1 MRSMPNQI
9 HDSTS
14 DVATPWLQALGAK
27 LNVYAAWFLSLFGT
41 MTLDKLVALS
51 GLVLGVAG
59 YLMNRHYRRK
69 EDRRQALRA
78 KRDDEQ
84 ARRLHISWVMDMRSK
99 HSESYLVAQLGEN
112 WADFIKLP
120 PSGDTDLGALS

>member
-1 MRSMPNQI
+1 MANHI
-9 HDSTS
+9 NETTS
-14 DVATPWLQALGAK
+14 DITTPMLQVLGGK
-27 LNVYAAWFLSLFGT
+27 LNVYAAWFLGLFGT
-41 MTLDKLVALS
+41 MTLDKLVALA

-78 KRDDEQ
+78 KRDDEH
-84 ARRLHISWVMDMRSK
+84 AARLHNTWVMDMRARYT
-99 HSESYLVAQLGEN
+99 EEQLVAQLGVN

-120 PSGDTDLGALS
+120 PSGDTDLGSLS

>member
-1 MRSMPNQI
+1 M
-9 HDSTS
+9 
-14 DVATPWLQALGAK
+14 
-27 LNVYAAWFLSLFGT
+27 
-41 MTLDKLVALS
+41 
-51 GLVLGVAG
+51 
-59 YLMNRHYRRK
+59 
-69 EDRRQALRA
+69 RA

-84 ARRLHISWVMDMRSK
+84 ARRLHISWVMDMRAK